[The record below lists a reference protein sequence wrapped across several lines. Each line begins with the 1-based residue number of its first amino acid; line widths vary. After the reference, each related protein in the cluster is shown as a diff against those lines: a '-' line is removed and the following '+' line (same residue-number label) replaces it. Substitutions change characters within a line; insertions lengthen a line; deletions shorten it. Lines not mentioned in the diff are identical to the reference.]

1 MFKNIQA
8 YRLPQNWP
16 CTAAQLEAYLKPHSF
31 VALSSSEML
40 RSGWASPRDNDQLV
54 HVVNRQYLIQL
65 KTQKKLLPA
74 SVINQVAK
82 ERAAEL
88 EEVQGFAPGKKAM
101 KELKECVAY
110 ELLPRA
116 FPINS
121 VTNVWIDPVNGWL
134 IVDAATASKADDV
147 LKHLLKAIDKFPVES
162 VRVARPPV
170 AKMTEWLQADEAPDG
185 FTIDMDATMQATGE
199 SKASVSYKRHTLHA
213 DDVRRHI
220 AAGKQCTRLAMTWD
234 SKISFVLTESLSIK
248 SVKALDVLEENT
260 SSTGKNSDERFD
272 SDFMLMTGEFAKMLD
287 DLLEALGGEAADLVS
302 PARARSTPSMERSI
316 TLTAQLYATRTS
328 ARLQLGDDYAD
339 AMETIGREI
348 EKVMRDKNLGVVEA
362 AMDICKENT
371 SGNQHILVMAAA
383 VELVEPSEVAA

>member
-101 KELKECVAY
+101 KELKERVAY

-134 IVDAATASKADDV
+134 VVDAATASKADDV
-147 LKHLLKAIDKFPVES
+147 IKYLLKAIEKFPVES

-170 AKMTEWLQADEAPDG
+170 AKMTEWLQADEAPAG

-199 SKASVSYKRHTLHA
+199 SKASVSYKRHTLET

-220 AAGKQCTRLAMTWD
+220 AAGKQVTRLAMTWD
-234 SKISFVLTESLSIK
+234 SKISFVLTESLAIK
-248 SVKALDVLEENT
+248 SVKPLDVLTEGGA
-260 SSTGKNSDERFD
+260 TGTKNADERFD
-272 SDFMLMTGEFAKMLD
+272 SDFMLMTGEFAKLLD
-287 DLLEALGGEAADLVS
+287 DLLEVLGGEAGDLVS
-302 PARARSTPSMERSI
+302 DARVRTTPNIERTV
-316 TLTAQLYATRTS
+316 TLTAQLYA
-328 ARLQLGDDYAD
+328 ARKAARELLGDDYAD
-339 AMETIGREI
+339 KMEEIGADI
-348 EKVMRDKNLGVVEA
+348 ERVMAAQGIGVIEA
-362 AMDICKENT
+362 ATALCKLEY
-371 SGNQHILVMAAA
+371 SPMQHGYVMAAA
-383 VELVEPSEVAA
+383 VELVEPSEVSA